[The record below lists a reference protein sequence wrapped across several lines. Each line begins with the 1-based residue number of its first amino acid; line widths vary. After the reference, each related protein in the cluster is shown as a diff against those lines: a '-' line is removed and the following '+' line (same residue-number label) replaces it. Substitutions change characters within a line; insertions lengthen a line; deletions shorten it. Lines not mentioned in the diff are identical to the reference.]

1 MKSVGFFFLLIFFLG
16 FQLLGTAAHAQVV
29 NGYTQDVD
37 SEREQ
42 DYYEI
47 YLVPPHREYVSD
59 YRGLVFNHQLTT
71 EFRQRYVERFGYIDN
86 NSVNYTAN
94 QFTQGDQNRGSVEV
108 DSRNRRAYGEYMMRR
123 LGEWHLDNFVKSE
136 PSVRP
141 LYEAKERLSNVS
153 VEMGK
158 QTRAK
163 MAYSFSDNSAELVL
177 ENPYC
182 DSKLRIEMDPTKVG
196 PSAPIE
202 NRLYI
207 GKSINKLTYVNSQL
221 AEKDG
226 VMILELQR
234 QLAPAVG
241 SAFSVSQPYKEQ
253 GFSARETRINAGV
266 SHWF

>member
-1 MKSVGFFFLLIFFLG
+1 MKSVGFYFLLIFFLS
-16 FQLLGTAAHAQVV
+16 FQLLWTEAHAQVV

-47 YLVPPHREYVSD
+47 YLVPPHREHVSD

-226 VMILELQR
+226 IMILELQR